1 MQLTRTRKVLN
12 YDMKMKLLM
21 TMAILTAA
29 AQLGPVA
36 CGEDQKGQGAGWRG
50 HRNDR
55 FASLPADERQKLK
68 AAHEKA
74 MQDPAVRAAHDKMR
88 QAHREFRN
96 AMHAAMLQ
104 ADPSIQPILDK
115 MPKGGKGDRDED

>member
-1 MQLTRTRKVLN
+1 MVRLP
-12 YDMKMKLLM
+12 
-21 TMAILTAA
+21 AA
-29 AQLGPVA
+29 KIKRGKAQV
-36 CGEDQKGQGAGWRG
+36 GEVIATT
-50 HRNDR
+50 R

-96 AMHAAMLQ
+96 AMHAGMLQ
-104 ADPSIQPILDK
+104 ADPSIQPILDE

>member
-1 MQLTRTRKVLN
+1 
-12 YDMKMKLLM
+12 MKMKLLT

-74 MQDPAVRAAHDKMR
+74 MQDPVVRAAHDKMR